1 MFKSIRAAFLGLI
14 AMAFASSAYADI
26 TFVSWGGAYTA
37 SQQKAYIDT
46 WSKGSGVTVENY
58 NGGLGEIKAQVEAGN
73 VTWDVVDVLPDQ
85 AITGCD
91 EGLFEKLDQSA
102 FINDLVVPPVSECI
116 VPQIFWSYVAFYD
129 PAAFSGKKPK
139 NIKDFFNVKKFPG
152 KRGIHTWA
160 NALIEMAL
168 VADGVKASKVYDV
181 MSTPEGIDRAFAKLD
196 TIIDFF

>member
-1 MFKSIRAAFLGLI
+1 MFKLIRATFLGLI
-14 AMAFASSAYADI
+14 GMAFALSAYADI
-26 TFVSWGGAYTA
+26 TFVSWGGAYTM

-102 FINDLVVPPVSECI
+102 FIND
-116 VPQIFWSYVAFYD
+116 
-129 PAAFSGKKPK
+129 
-139 NIKDFFNVKKFPG
+139 
-152 KRGIHTWA
+152 
-160 NALIEMAL
+160 
-168 VADGVKASKVYDV
+168 
-181 MSTPEGIDRAFAKLD
+181 
-196 TIIDFF
+196 

>member
-1 MFKSIRAAFLGLI
+1 MRRTIKAAFFGLI
-14 AMAFASSAYADI
+14 SMAFVGSAIADI

-91 EGLFEKLDQSA
+91 EGLFAKVDQSE
-102 FINDLVVPPVSECI
+102 FLSDLVVPPVSDCV
-116 VPQIFWSYVAFYD
+116 VPQIFWAYTAFYD
-129 PAAFSGKKPK
+129 KAA
-139 NIKDFFNVKKFPG
+139 FPG
-152 KRGIHTWA
+152 K
-160 NALIEMAL
+160 NQ
-168 VADGVKASKVYDV
+168 KQ
-181 MSTPEGIDRAFAKLD
+181 
-196 TIIDFF
+196 